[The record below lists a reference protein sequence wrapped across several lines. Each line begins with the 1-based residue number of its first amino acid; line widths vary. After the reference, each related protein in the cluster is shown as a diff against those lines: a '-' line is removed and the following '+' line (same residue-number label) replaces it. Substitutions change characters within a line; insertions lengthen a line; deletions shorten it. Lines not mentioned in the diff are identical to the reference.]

1 MLILIVDDHPAT
13 VTFMRLA
20 FTSAGHAVTTA
31 SSVDEAIGCALVEP
45 PDVVLSDLAF
55 GNDLDH
61 PNGRAHDGC
70 FLARSLRAMPGTAD
84 AGLLA
89 VSGADSPDVL
99 RDAADSGF
107 DGFVSKP
114 VDLPSLLE
122 RVDRLGTLVASR
134 RAGEREIGR
143 S

>member
-1 MLILIVDDHPAT
+1 MKILIVDNHTAT

-20 FTSAGHAVTTA
+20 FTAAGHAVTTA
-31 SSVDEAIGCALVEP
+31 LSVSEAIGCAAAER

-55 GNDLDH
+55 GNDLD
-61 PNGRAHDGC
+61 REREHDGYS
-70 FLARSLRAMPGTAD
+70 LARSLRAMPDTAD
-84 AGLLA
+84 VGLLA

-99 RDAADSGF
+99 RETVDSGF

-122 RVDRLGTLVASR
+122 RVDRLGNLVADR
-134 RAGEREIGR
+134 RAGERNIDRE
-143 S
+143 